1 MLQGAVP
8 PGTGRIL
15 PADNKVPPT
24 SPGAHMAILAA
35 LSRRSSSENHGE
47 SQTLSALAALHAR
60 DAALVTWIEALAEG
74 RYDAEGP
81 AGDDPVLRALTK
93 LSAQLAGL
101 ASSGLDRVVDLNIQS
116 NETAISAA
124 RMLTACRDIEERTQ
138 ALAAASE
145 EMVASVGQ
153 IRVTADD
160 AAARAT
166 QMKSSA
172 EQGMSTVGLATGAMG
187 RVETTANEAS
197 DKIVALNVAS
207 EEIGA
212 IVGSIDAIAKQ
223 TNLLALNATIEA
235 ARAGEA
241 GRGFAVVASE
251 VKALSQQTSKAT
263 DDIRDRI
270 ERLRSE
276 VELIVVAMSD
286 CKSAA
291 VESKDIVA
299 QLGGA
304 MSEVGEHISTV
315 TCGMHE
321 IANILN
327 QQTAAS
333 REIAEGLSE
342 IANETKISVDQIK
355 GISSQL
361 DHAQGIAGQQLQSL
375 SALSFGN
382 KIPRLAKADHVMWK
396 KRLADMAVG
405 RISLK
410 ADELSDHHSCR
421 LGKWYYGDASRQV
434 RSHPAFAALETP
446 HAEVHE
452 HGKRAARLFE
462 QGDLAGALKE
472 IALVETASAEVLR
485 LLDDL
490 GR

>member
-1 MLQGAVP
+1 MP
-8 PGTGRIL
+8 
-15 PADNKVPPT
+15 
-24 SPGAHMAILAA
+24 ILAA
-35 LSRRSSSENHGE
+35 LHRKSSPENQLESEAP
-47 SQTLSALAALHAR
+47 SALHAR
-60 DAALVTWIEALAEG
+60 DAALVTWIESLADG
-74 RYDAEGP
+74 RYDAVRPSGE
-81 AGDDPVLRALTK
+81 DALTCAVAK
-93 LSAQLAGL
+93 LSTRLAEL
-101 ASSGLDRVVDLNIQS
+101 ASKNLDRIVDLNIQS

-153 IRVTADD
+153 IRVSADD
-160 AAARAT
+160 AAERAT

-187 RVETTANEAS
+187 RVETTANEVS

-263 DDIRDRI
+263 EDIRDRI
-270 ERLRSE
+270 QRLRSE
-276 VELIVVAMSD
+276 VEVIVVAMSD

-291 VESKDIVA
+291 VESKNIVS

-304 MSEVGEHISTV
+304 MSEVGEHIAVV
-315 TCGMHE
+315 TGGMHE

-327 QQTAAS
+327 QQTEAS
-333 REIAEGLSE
+333 AEIAEGLAT
-342 IANETKISVDQIK
+342 IAEKTKISVDQIK

-361 DHAQGIAGQQLQSL
+361 DNAQGIAGMELQSL
-375 SALSFGN
+375 AGLSFDN
-382 KIPRLAKADHVMWK
+382 KVPRLAKADHVIWK

-405 RISLK
+405 RIALK

-421 LGKWYYGDASRQV
+421 LGKWYYGDGSRQM
-434 RSHPAFAALETP
+434 RNNPAFAALEKP
-446 HAEVHE
+446 HADVHE

-462 QGDLAGALKE
+462 VGDLAGALGE
-472 IALVETASAEVLR
+472 IALVETASTEVLR
-485 LLDDL
+485 LLDEL
-490 GR
+490 GH

>member
-1 MLQGAVP
+1 MP
-8 PGTGRIL
+8 
-15 PADNKVPPT
+15 
-24 SPGAHMAILAA
+24 ILAA
-35 LSRRSSSENHGE
+35 LHRKSSPENQVESEAA
-47 SQTLSALAALHAR
+47 SALAALHAR
-60 DAALVTWIEALAEG
+60 DAALVTWIESLADG
-74 RYDAEGP
+74 RYDAVGP
-81 AGDDPVLRALTK
+81 SGEDALTCAVGK
-93 LSAQLAGL
+93 LSTRLAEL
-101 ASSGLDRVVDLNIQS
+101 ASKNLDRIVDLNIQS

-153 IRVTADD
+153 IRVSADD
-160 AAARAT
+160 AAERAT

-187 RVETTANEAS
+187 RVETTANEVS

-263 DDIRDRI
+263 EDIRDRI
-270 ERLRSE
+270 HRLRSE
-276 VELIVVAMSD
+276 VEVIVVAMSD

-291 VESKDIVA
+291 VESKNIVS

-304 MSEVGEHISTV
+304 MSEVGEHIAVV
-315 TCGMHE
+315 TGGMHE

-327 QQTAAS
+327 QQTEAS
-333 REIAEGLSE
+333 AEIAEGLAT
-342 IANETKISVDQIK
+342 IAEKTKISVDQIK

-361 DHAQGIAGQQLQSL
+361 DNAQGIAGPELQSL
-375 SALSFGN
+375 AGLSFDN
-382 KIPRLAKADHVMWK
+382 KIPRLAKADHVIWK

-405 RISLK
+405 RIALK

-421 LGKWYYGDASRQV
+421 LGKWYYGDGSRQM
-434 RSHPAFAALETP
+434 RNNPAFAALEKP
-446 HAEVHE
+446 HADVHE

-462 QGDLAGALKE
+462 VGDLAGALGE
-472 IALVETASAEVLR
+472 IALVETASTEVLR
-485 LLDDL
+485 LLDEL
-490 GR
+490 GH

>member
-1 MLQGAVP
+1 MP
-8 PGTGRIL
+8 
-15 PADNKVPPT
+15 
-24 SPGAHMAILAA
+24 ILAA
-35 LSRRSSSENHGE
+35 LHRKSSPENQVESEAA
-47 SQTLSALAALHAR
+47 SALAALHAR
-60 DAALVTWIEALAEG
+60 DAALVTWIESLADG
-74 RYDAEGP
+74 RYDAVGP
-81 AGDDPVLRALTK
+81 SGEDALTCAVAK
-93 LSAQLAGL
+93 LSTRLAEL
-101 ASSGLDRVVDLNIQS
+101 ASKNLDRIVDLNIHS

-160 AAARAT
+160 AAERAT

-187 RVETTANEAS
+187 RVETTANEVS

-263 DDIRDRI
+263 EDIRDRI
-270 ERLRSE
+270 HRLRSE
-276 VELIVVAMSD
+276 VEVIVVAMSD

-291 VESKDIVA
+291 VESKNIVS

-304 MSEVGEHISTV
+304 MSEVGEHIAVV
-315 TCGMHE
+315 TGGMHE

-327 QQTAAS
+327 QQTEAS
-333 REIAEGLSE
+333 AEIAEGLAT
-342 IANETKISVDQIK
+342 IAEKTKISVDQIK

-361 DHAQGIAGQQLQSL
+361 DNAQGIAGLELQSL
-375 SALSFGN
+375 AGLSFDN
-382 KIPRLAKADHVMWK
+382 KVPRLAKADHVIWK

-405 RISLK
+405 RIALK

-421 LGKWYYGDASRQV
+421 LGKWYYGDGSRQM
-434 RSHPAFAALETP
+434 RNNPAFAALEKP
-446 HAEVHE
+446 HADVHE

-462 QGDLAGALKE
+462 VGDLAGALGE
-472 IALVETASAEVLR
+472 IALVETASTEVLR
-485 LLDDL
+485 LLDEL
-490 GR
+490 GH

>member
-1 MLQGAVP
+1 MP
-8 PGTGRIL
+8 
-15 PADNKVPPT
+15 
-24 SPGAHMAILAA
+24 ILAA
-35 LSRRSSSENHGE
+35 LHRKSSPENQLESEAP
-47 SQTLSALAALHAR
+47 SALAALHAR
-60 DAALVTWIEALAEG
+60 DAALVTWIESLADG
-74 RYDAEGP
+74 RYDAVGP
-81 AGDDPVLRALTK
+81 SGEDALTCAVAK
-93 LSAQLAGL
+93 LSTRLAEL
-101 ASSGLDRVVDLNIQS
+101 ASKNLDRIVDLNIQS

-153 IRVTADD
+153 IRVSADD
-160 AAARAT
+160 AAERAT

-187 RVETTANEAS
+187 RVETTANEVS

-263 DDIRDRI
+263 EDIRDRI
-270 ERLRSE
+270 HRLRSE
-276 VELIVVAMSD
+276 VEVIVVAMSD

-291 VESKDIVA
+291 VESKNIVS

-304 MSEVGEHISTV
+304 MSEVGEHIAVV
-315 TCGMHE
+315 TGGMHE

-327 QQTAAS
+327 QQTEAS
-333 REIAEGLSE
+333 AEIAEGLAT
-342 IANETKISVDQIK
+342 IAEKTKISVDQIK

-361 DHAQGIAGQQLQSL
+361 DNAQGIAGLELQSL
-375 SALSFGN
+375 AGLSFDN
-382 KIPRLAKADHVMWK
+382 KIPRLAKADHVIWK

-405 RISLK
+405 RIALK

-421 LGKWYYGDASRQV
+421 LGKWYYGDGSRQM
-434 RSHPAFAALETP
+434 RNNPAFAALEKP
-446 HAEVHE
+446 HADVHE

-462 QGDLAGALKE
+462 VGDLAGALGE
-472 IALVETASAEVLR
+472 IALVETASTEVLR
-485 LLDDL
+485 LLDEL
-490 GR
+490 GH

>member
-1 MLQGAVP
+1 M
-8 PGTGRIL
+8 
-15 PADNKVPPT
+15 
-24 SPGAHMAILAA
+24 SILAA
-35 LSRRSSSENHGE
+35 VGRRRSSEPQLGTPAPSDE
-47 SQTLSALAALHAR
+47 LAALRAR
-60 DAALVTWIEALAEG
+60 DEALIASIEALVEG
-74 RYDAEGP
+74 RYDEAGHG
-81 AGDDPVLRALTK
+81 GDDALSRAVAK
-93 LSAQLAGL
+93 LAVTLAQSA
-101 ASSGLDRVVDLNIQS
+101 SKNLDSVVDLNVQS

-124 RMLTACRDIEERTQ
+124 RMLTACRDIDQRTQ

-166 QMKSSA
+166 QMKASA
-172 EQGMSTVGLATGAMG
+172 EQGTSTVGLAAGAMS
-187 RVETTANEAS
+187 RVETTANEAA
-197 DKIVALNVAS
+197 DKIAELSAAS

-270 ERLRSE
+270 QRLRSE

-291 VESKDIVA
+291 AESKDIVT

-304 MSEVGEHISTV
+304 MSDVGGHIATV
-315 TCGMHE
+315 TGGMHE

-327 QQTAAS
+327 QQTNAS
-333 REIAEGLSE
+333 REIAEGIAE
-342 IANETKISVDQIK
+342 IADKTRVGVEQVK
-355 GISSQL
+355 GVSAQL
-361 DHAQGIAGQQLQSL
+361 DIAQSIAGQQLQGL
-375 SALSFGN
+375 AALSFGN
-382 KIPRLAKADHVMWK
+382 KIPRLAKADHVVWK

-405 RISLK
+405 RLTLK
-410 ADELSDHHSCR
+410 ADELADHHSCR
-421 LGKWYYGDASRQV
+421 LGKWYYGDASRDL
-434 RSHPAFAALETP
+434 RGHRAFAALEKP
-446 HAEVHE
+446 HALVHE

-472 IALVETASAEVLR
+472 IAEVETASTEVLR

-490 GR
+490 SR

>member
-1 MLQGAVP
+1 MP
-8 PGTGRIL
+8 
-15 PADNKVPPT
+15 
-24 SPGAHMAILAA
+24 ILAA
-35 LSRRSSSENHGE
+35 LHRKSSPENQVESEAA
-47 SQTLSALAALHAR
+47 SALAALHAR
-60 DAALVTWIEALAEG
+60 DAALVTWIESLADG
-74 RYDAEGP
+74 RYDAVGP
-81 AGDDPVLRALTK
+81 SGEDALTCAVAK
-93 LSAQLAGL
+93 LSTRLAEL
-101 ASSGLDRVVDLNIQS
+101 ASKNLDRIVDLNIQS

-160 AAARAT
+160 AAERAT

-187 RVETTANEAS
+187 RVETTANEVS

-263 DDIRDRI
+263 EDIRDRI
-270 ERLRSE
+270 HRLRSE
-276 VELIVVAMSD
+276 VEVIVVAMSD

-291 VESKDIVA
+291 VESKNIVS

-304 MSEVGEHISTV
+304 MSEVGEHIAVV
-315 TCGMHE
+315 TGGMHE

-327 QQTAAS
+327 QQTEAS
-333 REIAEGLSE
+333 AEIAEGLAT
-342 IANETKISVDQIK
+342 IAEKTKISVDQIK

-361 DHAQGIAGQQLQSL
+361 DNAQGIAGMELQSL
-375 SALSFGN
+375 AGLSFDN
-382 KIPRLAKADHVMWK
+382 KVPRLAKADHVIWK

-405 RISLK
+405 RIALK

-421 LGKWYYGDASRQV
+421 LGKWYYGDGSRQM
-434 RSHPAFAALETP
+434 RNNPAFAALEKP
-446 HAEVHE
+446 HADVHE

-462 QGDLAGALKE
+462 VGDLAGALGE
-472 IALVETASAEVLR
+472 IALVETASTEVLR
-485 LLDDL
+485 LLDEL
-490 GR
+490 GH

>member
-1 MLQGAVP
+1 MP
-8 PGTGRIL
+8 
-15 PADNKVPPT
+15 
-24 SPGAHMAILAA
+24 ILAA
-35 LSRRSSSENHGE
+35 LSRRPPPETHAE
-47 SQTLSALAALHAR
+47 SQASNALAALHAR
-60 DAALVTWIEALAEG
+60 DATLVTWITSLAEG
-74 RYDAEGP
+74 RYDAAGP
-81 AGDDPVLRALTK
+81 AGDDALTRAVAT
-93 LSAQLAGL
+93 LSARLAEL
-101 ASSGLDRVVDLNIQS
+101 ASKNLDRIVDLNIQS

-160 AAARAT
+160 AAERAT

-172 EQGMSTVGLATGAMG
+172 EQGMSTVGSATSAMG

-263 DDIRDRI
+263 EDIRDRI
-270 ERLRSE
+270 QRLRSE

-291 VESKDIVA
+291 VESKDIVS

-304 MSEVGEHISTV
+304 MSGVGEHIAVV
-315 TCGMHE
+315 TGGMHE

-327 QQTAAS
+327 QQTEAS
-333 REIAEGLSE
+333 REIAEGLAA
-342 IANETKISVDQIK
+342 IADKTKVSVNQIR
-355 GISSQL
+355 GISAQL
-361 DHAQGIAGQQLQSL
+361 DNAQGIAGQELQSL
-375 SALSFGN
+375 AALSFDN
-382 KIPRLAKADHVMWK
+382 QIPRLAKADHVIWK

-405 RISLK
+405 RVTLK

-421 LGKWYYGDASRQV
+421 LGKWYYGEGSRAM
-434 RSHPAFAALETP
+434 RHHPAFAALETP
-446 HAEVHE
+446 HAQVHE

-472 IALVETASAEVLR
+472 IAQVETASADVLR

>member
-1 MLQGAVP
+1 MP
-8 PGTGRIL
+8 
-15 PADNKVPPT
+15 
-24 SPGAHMAILAA
+24 ILAA
-35 LSRRSSSENHGE
+35 LHRKSSPENQLESEAP
-47 SQTLSALAALHAR
+47 SALHAR
-60 DAALVTWIEALAEG
+60 DAALVTWIESLADG
-74 RYDAEGP
+74 RYDAVRPSGE
-81 AGDDPVLRALTK
+81 DALTCAVAK
-93 LSAQLAGL
+93 LSTRLAEL
-101 ASSGLDRVVDLNIQS
+101 ASKNLDRIVDLNIQS

-153 IRVTADD
+153 IRVSADD
-160 AAARAT
+160 AAERAT

-187 RVETTANEAS
+187 RVETTANEVS

-263 DDIRDRI
+263 EDIRDRI
-270 ERLRSE
+270 QRLRSE
-276 VELIVVAMSD
+276 VEVIVVAMSD

-291 VESKDIVA
+291 VESKNIVS

-304 MSEVGEHISTV
+304 MSEVGEHIAVV
-315 TCGMHE
+315 TGGMHE

-327 QQTAAS
+327 QQTEAS
-333 REIAEGLSE
+333 AEIAEGLAT
-342 IANETKISVDQIK
+342 IAEKTKISVDQIK

-361 DHAQGIAGQQLQSL
+361 DNAQGIAGLELQSL
-375 SALSFGN
+375 AGLSFDN
-382 KIPRLAKADHVMWK
+382 KVPRLAKADHVIWK

-405 RISLK
+405 RIALK

-421 LGKWYYGDASRQV
+421 LGKWYYGDGSRQM
-434 RSHPAFAALETP
+434 RNNPAFAALEKP
-446 HAEVHE
+446 HADVHE

-462 QGDLAGALKE
+462 VGDLAGALGE
-472 IALVETASAEVLR
+472 IALVETASTEVLR
-485 LLDDL
+485 LLDEL
-490 GR
+490 GH

>member
-1 MLQGAVP
+1 MP
-8 PGTGRIL
+8 
-15 PADNKVPPT
+15 
-24 SPGAHMAILAA
+24 ILAA
-35 LSRRSSSENHGE
+35 LHRKSSPENQLESEAP
-47 SQTLSALAALHAR
+47 SALHAR
-60 DAALVTWIEALAEG
+60 DAALVTWIESLADG
-74 RYDAEGP
+74 RYDAVRPSGE
-81 AGDDPVLRALTK
+81 DALTCAVAK
-93 LSAQLAGL
+93 LSTRLAEL
-101 ASSGLDRVVDLNIQS
+101 ASKNLDRIVDLNIQS

-153 IRVTADD
+153 IRVSADD
-160 AAARAT
+160 AAERAT

-187 RVETTANEAS
+187 RVETTANEVS

-263 DDIRDRI
+263 EDIRDRI
-270 ERLRSE
+270 HRLRSE
-276 VELIVVAMSD
+276 VEVIVVAMSD

-291 VESKDIVA
+291 VESKNIVS

-304 MSEVGEHISTV
+304 MSEVGEHIAVV
-315 TCGMHE
+315 TGGMHE

-327 QQTAAS
+327 QQTEAS
-333 REIAEGLSE
+333 AEIAEGLAT
-342 IANETKISVDQIK
+342 IAEKTKISVDQIK

-361 DHAQGIAGQQLQSL
+361 DNAQGIAGLELQSL
-375 SALSFGN
+375 AGLSFDN
-382 KIPRLAKADHVMWK
+382 KIPRLAKADHVIWK

-405 RISLK
+405 RIALK

-421 LGKWYYGDASRQV
+421 LGKWYYGDGSRQM
-434 RSHPAFAALETP
+434 RNNPAFAALEKP
-446 HAEVHE
+446 HADVHE

-462 QGDLAGALKE
+462 VGDLAGALGE
-472 IALVETASAEVLR
+472 IALVETASTEVLR
-485 LLDDL
+485 LLDEL
-490 GR
+490 GH

>member
-1 MLQGAVP
+1 MP
-8 PGTGRIL
+8 
-15 PADNKVPPT
+15 
-24 SPGAHMAILAA
+24 ILAA
-35 LSRRSSSENHGE
+35 LHRKSSPENQLESEAP
-47 SQTLSALAALHAR
+47 SALAALHAR
-60 DAALVTWIEALAEG
+60 DAALVTWIESLADG
-74 RYDAEGP
+74 RYDAVRPSGE
-81 AGDDPVLRALTK
+81 DALTCAVAK
-93 LSAQLAGL
+93 LSTRLAEL
-101 ASSGLDRVVDLNIQS
+101 ASKNLDRIVDLNIQS

-153 IRVTADD
+153 IRVSADD
-160 AAARAT
+160 AAERAT

-187 RVETTANEAS
+187 RVETTANEVS

-263 DDIRDRI
+263 EDIRDRI
-270 ERLRSE
+270 HRLRSE
-276 VELIVVAMSD
+276 VEVIVVAMSD

-291 VESKDIVA
+291 VESKNIVS

-304 MSEVGEHISTV
+304 MSEVGEHIAVV
-315 TCGMHE
+315 TGGMHE

-327 QQTAAS
+327 QQTEAS
-333 REIAEGLSE
+333 AEIAEGLAT
-342 IANETKISVDQIK
+342 IAEKTKISVDQIK

-361 DHAQGIAGQQLQSL
+361 DNAQGIAGLELQSL
-375 SALSFGN
+375 AGLSFDN
-382 KIPRLAKADHVMWK
+382 KIPRLAKADHVIWK

-405 RISLK
+405 RIALK

-421 LGKWYYGDASRQV
+421 LGKWYYGDGSRQM
-434 RSHPAFAALETP
+434 RNNPAFAALEKP
-446 HAEVHE
+446 HADVHE

-462 QGDLAGALKE
+462 VGDLAGALGE
-472 IALVETASAEVLR
+472 IALVETASTEVLR
-485 LLDDL
+485 LLDEL
-490 GR
+490 GH

>member
-1 MLQGAVP
+1 MP
-8 PGTGRIL
+8 
-15 PADNKVPPT
+15 
-24 SPGAHMAILAA
+24 ILAA
-35 LSRRSSSENHGE
+35 PSRKPSPENHAQ
-47 SQTLSALAALHAR
+47 SQALGVLAALQAR

-74 RYDAEGP
+74 RYDVVGP
-81 AGDDPVLRALTK
+81 AGDDVLTRAVAT
-93 LSAQLAGL
+93 LSARLAEL
-101 ASSGLDRVVDLNIQS
+101 ASNNLDRIVDLNIQS

-124 RMLTACRDIEERTQ
+124 KMLTASRDIEERTQ

-160 AAARAT
+160 AAERAT
-166 QMKSSA
+166 RMKSSA
-172 EQGMSTVGLATGAMG
+172 EQGMSTVGSATSAMG

-263 DDIRDRI
+263 EDIRDRI

-286 CKSAA
+286 CRSAA
-291 VESKDIVA
+291 VESKDIVSR
-299 QLGGA
+299 LGGA
-304 MSEVGEHISTV
+304 MSEVGEHIATV
-315 TCGMHE
+315 TGGMHE

-327 QQTAAS
+327 QQTEAS

-342 IANETKISVDQIK
+342 IADKTKISVDQIK

-361 DHAQGIAGQQLQSL
+361 DNSQGIAGQQLQTL
-375 SALSFGN
+375 AGLSFGN
-382 KIPRLAKADHVMWK
+382 KIPRLAKADHVIWK

-405 RISLK
+405 RVSLK
-410 ADELSDHHSCR
+410 ADELADHHSCR
-421 LGKWYYGDASRQV
+421 LGKWYYGDGSRQM
-434 RSHPAFAALETP
+434 RHHPAFAALETP
-446 HAEVHE
+446 HAQVHE
-452 HGKRAARLFE
+452 HGKLAARLFE
-462 QGDLAGALKE
+462 KGDLTGALRE

-490 GR
+490 GRQSAGPADQASAPGFTPPP

>member
-1 MLQGAVP
+1 MP
-8 PGTGRIL
+8 
-15 PADNKVPPT
+15 
-24 SPGAHMAILAA
+24 ILAA
-35 LSRRSSSENHGE
+35 LHRKSSPENQVESEAA
-47 SQTLSALAALHAR
+47 SALAALHAR
-60 DAALVTWIEALAEG
+60 DAALVTWIESLADG
-74 RYDAEGP
+74 RYDAVRPSGE
-81 AGDDPVLRALTK
+81 DALTCAVAK
-93 LSAQLAGL
+93 LSTRLAEL
-101 ASSGLDRVVDLNIQS
+101 ASKNLDRIVDLNIQS

-153 IRVTADD
+153 IRVSADD
-160 AAARAT
+160 AAERAT

-187 RVETTANEAS
+187 RVETTANEVS

-263 DDIRDRI
+263 EDIRDRI
-270 ERLRSE
+270 HRLRSE
-276 VELIVVAMSD
+276 VEVIVVAMSD

-291 VESKDIVA
+291 VESKNIVS

-304 MSEVGEHISTV
+304 MSEVGEHIAVV
-315 TCGMHE
+315 TGGMHE

-327 QQTAAS
+327 QQTEAS
-333 REIAEGLSE
+333 AEIAEGLAT
-342 IANETKISVDQIK
+342 IAEKTKISVDQIK

-361 DHAQGIAGQQLQSL
+361 DNAQGIAGLELQSL
-375 SALSFGN
+375 AGLSFDN
-382 KIPRLAKADHVMWK
+382 KIPRLAKADHVIWK

-405 RISLK
+405 RIALK

-421 LGKWYYGDASRQV
+421 LGKWYYGDGSRQM
-434 RSHPAFAALETP
+434 RNNPAFAALEKP
-446 HAEVHE
+446 HADVHE

-462 QGDLAGALKE
+462 VGDLAGALGE
-472 IALVETASAEVLR
+472 IALVETASTEVLR
-485 LLDDL
+485 LLDEL
-490 GR
+490 GH

>member
-1 MLQGAVP
+1 M
-8 PGTGRIL
+8 
-15 PADNKVPPT
+15 AD
-24 SPGAHMAILAA
+24 
-35 LSRRSSSENHGE
+35 
-47 SQTLSALAALHAR
+47 
-60 DAALVTWIEALAEG
+60 G
-74 RYDAEGP
+74 RYDAVGP
-81 AGDDPVLRALTK
+81 SGEDALTCAVAK
-93 LSAQLAGL
+93 LSTRLAEL
-101 ASSGLDRVVDLNIQS
+101 ASKNLDRIVDLNIQS

-160 AAARAT
+160 AAERAT

-187 RVETTANEAS
+187 RVETTANEVS

-263 DDIRDRI
+263 EDIRDRI
-270 ERLRSE
+270 HRLRSE
-276 VELIVVAMSD
+276 VEVIVVAMSD

-291 VESKDIVA
+291 VESKNIVS

-304 MSEVGEHISTV
+304 MSEVGEHIAVV
-315 TCGMHE
+315 TGGMHE

-327 QQTAAS
+327 QQTEAS
-333 REIAEGLSE
+333 AEIAEGLAT
-342 IANETKISVDQIK
+342 IAEKTKISVDQIK

-361 DHAQGIAGQQLQSL
+361 DNAQGIAGLELQSL
-375 SALSFGN
+375 AGLSFDN
-382 KIPRLAKADHVMWK
+382 KVPRLAKADHVIWK

-405 RISLK
+405 RIALK

-421 LGKWYYGDASRQV
+421 LGKWY
-434 RSHPAFAALETP
+434 
-446 HAEVHE
+446 
-452 HGKRAARLFE
+452 
-462 QGDLAGALKE
+462 
-472 IALVETASAEVLR
+472 
-485 LLDDL
+485 
-490 GR
+490 

>member
-1 MLQGAVP
+1 MP
-8 PGTGRIL
+8 
-15 PADNKVPPT
+15 
-24 SPGAHMAILAA
+24 ILAA
-35 LSRRSSSENHGE
+35 LHRKSSPENQVESEAA
-47 SQTLSALAALHAR
+47 SALAALHAR
-60 DAALVTWIEALAEG
+60 DAALVTWIESLADG
-74 RYDAEGP
+74 RYDAVGP
-81 AGDDPVLRALTK
+81 SGEDALTCAVAK
-93 LSAQLAGL
+93 LSTRLAEL
-101 ASSGLDRVVDLNIQS
+101 ASKNLDRIVDLNIQS

-160 AAARAT
+160 AAERAT

-187 RVETTANEAS
+187 RVETTANEVS

-263 DDIRDRI
+263 EDIRDRI
-270 ERLRSE
+270 HRLRSE
-276 VELIVVAMSD
+276 VEVIVVAMSD

-291 VESKDIVA
+291 VESKNIVS

-304 MSEVGEHISTV
+304 MSEVGEHIAVV

-327 QQTAAS
+327 QQTEAS
-333 REIAEGLSE
+333 AEIAEGLAT
-342 IANETKISVDQIK
+342 IAEKTKISVDQIK

-361 DHAQGIAGQQLQSL
+361 DNAQGIAGLELQSL
-375 SALSFGN
+375 AGLSFDN
-382 KIPRLAKADHVMWK
+382 KVPRLAKADHVIWK

-405 RISLK
+405 RIALK

-421 LGKWYYGDASRQV
+421 LGKWYYGDGSRQM
-434 RSHPAFAALETP
+434 RNNPAFAALEKP
-446 HAEVHE
+446 HADVHE

-462 QGDLAGALKE
+462 VGDLAGALGE
-472 IALVETASAEVLR
+472 IALVETASTEVLR
-485 LLDDL
+485 LLDEL
-490 GR
+490 GH

>member
-1 MLQGAVP
+1 MP
-8 PGTGRIL
+8 
-15 PADNKVPPT
+15 
-24 SPGAHMAILAA
+24 ILAA
-35 LSRRSSSENHGE
+35 LHRKSSPENQLESEAP
-47 SQTLSALAALHAR
+47 SALHAR
-60 DAALVTWIEALAEG
+60 DAALVTWIESLADG
-74 RYDAEGP
+74 RYDAVRPSGE
-81 AGDDPVLRALTK
+81 DALTCAVAK
-93 LSAQLAGL
+93 LSTRLAEL
-101 ASSGLDRVVDLNIQS
+101 ASKNLDRIVDLNIQS

-153 IRVTADD
+153 IRVSADD
-160 AAARAT
+160 AAERAT

-187 RVETTANEAS
+187 RVETTANEVS

-263 DDIRDRI
+263 EDIRDRI
-270 ERLRSE
+270 HRLRSE
-276 VELIVVAMSD
+276 VEVIVVAMSD

-291 VESKDIVA
+291 VESKNIVS

-304 MSEVGEHISTV
+304 MSEVGEHIAVV
-315 TCGMHE
+315 TGGMHE

-327 QQTAAS
+327 QQTEAS
-333 REIAEGLSE
+333 AEIAEGLAT
-342 IANETKISVDQIK
+342 IAEKTKISVDQIK

-361 DHAQGIAGQQLQSL
+361 DNAQGIAGLELQSL
-375 SALSFGN
+375 AGLSFDN
-382 KIPRLAKADHVMWK
+382 KVPRLAKADHVIWK

-405 RISLK
+405 RIALK

-421 LGKWYYGDASRQV
+421 LGKWYYGDGSRQM
-434 RSHPAFAALETP
+434 RNNPAFAALEKP
-446 HAEVHE
+446 HADVHE

-462 QGDLAGALKE
+462 VGDLAGALGE
-472 IALVETASAEVLR
+472 IALVETASTEVLR
-485 LLDDL
+485 LLDEL
-490 GR
+490 GH